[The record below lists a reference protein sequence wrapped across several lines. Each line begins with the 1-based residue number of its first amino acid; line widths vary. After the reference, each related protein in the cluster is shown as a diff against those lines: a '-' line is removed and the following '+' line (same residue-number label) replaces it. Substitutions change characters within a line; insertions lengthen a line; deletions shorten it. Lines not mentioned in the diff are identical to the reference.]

1 MIQYVYNSFVIH
13 CQRHLMCACT
23 LSLFNPLVLVLSLK
37 LLDHKEED
45 CSHDIRTPS
54 KRNADL
60 EDVRTRPVKNFDRV
74 RVQRKRNRHSN
85 QCYWSCGDPYYRERV

>member
-13 CQRHLMCACT
+13 CHRHLLCLCT
-23 LSLFNPLVLVLSLK
+23 FVNPLVLVLSLK
-37 LLDHKEED
+37 PLDHKEEN

-60 EDVRTRPVKNFDRV
+60 EDVRTRPVKNFGRI
-74 RVQRKRNRHSN
+74 RVQRKRNGHSN
-85 QCYWSCGDPYYRERV
+85 EGYWSCGDPYYRE